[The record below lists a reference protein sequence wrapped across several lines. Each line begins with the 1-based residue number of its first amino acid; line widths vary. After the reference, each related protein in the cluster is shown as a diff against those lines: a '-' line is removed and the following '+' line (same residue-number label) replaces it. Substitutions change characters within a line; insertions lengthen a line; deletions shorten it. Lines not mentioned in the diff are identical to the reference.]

1 MPSDI
6 NAIIYKLL
14 KSARC
19 TQAEHSDIRLIH
31 YESSGQ
37 RNIEGANKS
46 ESKHWEGHKK
56 PFYNC
61 DC

>member
-1 MPSDI
+1 MHSDI

-19 TQAEHSDIRLIH
+19 TQAKHSDIPLIH

-46 ESKHWEGHKK
+46 ESKH
-56 PFYNC
+56 
-61 DC
+61 